1 MIAFAGFRIPRVF
14 WSTACLLVLVS
25 PHASGRDID
34 PAADGRIILTAALT
48 GKAPA
53 ASPAV
58 AADTDAVAQDTPVEK
73 NISEQNDTAKLTDPL
88 KGTEM
93 IDPAK
98 TGVDAEK
105 VLSRM
110 LPERSDSPADWHAGI
125 EPLHFCG
132 EPRLLAPCVPPPPC
146 HPSQPPRPYDLIG
159 VSGTPTCGPI
169 YRGPCEPRTGSHD
182 DSHLP
187 RIHRLHDRFFDWFYT
202 AR

>member
-1 MIAFAGFRIPRVF
+1 MIAFAGSRIPRVVS
-14 WSTACLLVLVS
+14 STACLLALVS
-25 PHASGRDID
+25 PLASGRDID
-34 PAADGRIILTAALT
+34 PGADGRIILTAASTGKDPTAVPAADGAARDTPAERIAPDGTGSAQLPDPLT
-48 GKAPA
+48 G
-53 ASPAV
+53 
-58 AADTDAVAQDTPVEK
+58 T
-73 NISEQNDTAKLTDPL
+73 EQ
-88 KGTEM
+88 
-93 IDPAK
+93 IDPEK

-105 VLSRM
+105 VLARM
-110 LPERSDSPADWHAGI
+110 LPSRSDSPADWHAGI

-159 VSGTPTCGPI
+159 VAGKPTCGPI

-187 RIHRLHDRFFDWFYT
+187 RVHRLHDRFFDWFYT